1 MQYRT
6 LHCRQTQN
14 PFFMYTKKV
23 FRAKDMAVWT
33 RYETSLF
40 VTIAVAV
47 VALYYFFDLH
57 WIKIPWTPL
66 ALIGTA
72 VAFVIGFQNNSA
84 YGRIWE
90 ARKIWGGIVNTSRT
104 FGMYVQ
110 DMVTNEH
117 ASVPLSQEELQHE
130 IKTLTYRHIAWMTAL
145 RHAMRTGKPWETVVK
160 EKTNQEWN
168 EIVRPPEWDAKVE
181 DDMQA
186 YLSSDDLQYV
196 MSKGNKQTALLFL
209 QSHHLR
215 KLKESGVIWEF
226 SFLQLE
232 GVLEELFTL
241 QGKSERIKNFPY
253 PRHFASL
260 NHYFMWVFV
269 LILPL
274 ALVPQFAEIGLE
286 IAEDYPLIGD
296 LFVWLAVPFYVAVAW
311 VFHTMERIGRTG
323 ENPFEGSANDVP
335 ISTIARGIEI
345 DLRQNLGESNEEI
358 PEQFPMVYDTQM

>member
-1 MQYRT
+1 
-6 LHCRQTQN
+6 
-14 PFFMYTKKV
+14 MYTKKV
-23 FRAKDMAVWT
+23 FGARDMAKWT
-33 RYETSLF
+33 RFETFLF
-40 VTIAVAV
+40 IAVITIV
-47 VALYYFFDLH
+47 VALYYFIDLS
-57 WIKIPWTPL
+57 WLKIPWTPL

-104 FGMYVQ
+104 FGMFVQ

-117 ASVPLSQEELQHE
+117 AGIKMSPEELHHE
-130 IKTLTYRHIAWMTAL
+130 VKTLTYRHIAWMTAL
-145 RHAMRTGKPWETVVK
+145 RHAMRVRKPWETASL
-160 EKTNQEWN
+160 EKTNREWN
-168 EIVRPPEWDAKVE
+168 SIIRPPEWDSNVE
-181 DDMQA
+181 DDLRP
-186 YLSSDDLQYV
+186 YLSDDDLKYV
-196 MSKGNKQTALLFL
+196 MQKGNKQTAVLYL

-215 KLKESGVIWEF
+215 RLKEQGAVWEF
-226 SFLQLE
+226 SFLELE
-232 GVLEELFTL
+232 GVLQELFTL

-269 LILPL
+269 MLLPL
-274 ALVPQFAEIGLE
+274 ALVPQFAEIGQDIGE
-286 IAEDYPLIGD
+286 NFPLIGD
-296 LFVWLAVPFYVAVAW
+296 TFIWFSIPFYVAVAW

-345 DLRQNLGESNEEI
+345 DLRQNLGETDDQI
-358 PEQFPMVYDTQM
+358 PDQFPVIYDTQM

>member
-1 MQYRT
+1 
-6 LHCRQTQN
+6 
-14 PFFMYTKKV
+14 
-23 FRAKDMAVWT
+23 MARWT
-33 RYETSLF
+33 RFSTLLF
-40 VTIAVAV
+40 FIISASV
-47 VALYYFFDLH
+47 VGLYHVLDLH
-57 WIKIPWTPL
+57 WLKIPWTPL

-104 FGMYVQ
+104 FGMFVQ

-117 ASVPLSQEELQHE
+117 ASEKLSDKELHGE
-130 IKTLTYRHIAWMTAL
+130 VKTLTYRHIAWMTAL
-145 RHAMRTGKPWETVVK
+145 RHAMRAPRTWETVLN
-160 EKTNQEWN
+160 EKTNQEWTK
-168 EIVRPPEWDAKVE
+168 ILQPPERKSTLE
-181 DDMQA
+181 DDLKP
-186 YLSSDDLQYV
+186 YLSEEDMKYV
-196 MSKGNKQTALLFL
+196 LSKGNKQTALLYL

-215 KLKESGVIWEF
+215 RLKEKGTIWEF
-226 SFLQLE
+226 SFLELE

-269 LILPL
+269 LLLPL
-274 ALVPQFAEIGLE
+274 AIVPQFAEIGSE
-286 IAEDYPLIGD
+286 IAEKMPMIGKY
-296 LFVWLAVPFYVAVAW
+296 FIWLSIPFYIIVAW

-345 DLRQNLGESNEEI
+345 DLRQNLGETDEEI
-358 PEQFPMVYDTQM
+358 PDQFPVIYDTQM

>member
-1 MQYRT
+1 
-6 LHCRQTQN
+6 
-14 PFFMYTKKV
+14 MYTRKV
-23 FRAKDMAVWT
+23 YKAWDMFKWT
-33 RYETSLF
+33 RFETLFFLIFSGITTSL
-40 VTIAVAV
+40 
-47 VALYYFFDLH
+47 YFFLDLH
-57 WIKIPWTPL
+57 WLKIPWTPL

-104 FGMYVQ
+104 FGMFVQ
-110 DMVTNEH
+110 DLVTNEH
-117 ASVPLSQEELQHE
+117 SNDTIGEKE
-130 IKTLTYRHIAWMTAL
+130 IRKEVKALTYRHIAWMVAL
-145 RHAMRTGKPWETVVK
+145 RHAMRSPKPWETVMTERSNREWSK
-160 EKTNQEWN
+160 YIQPPEKTSTLEHDL
-168 EIVRPPEWDAKVE
+168 EP
-181 DDMQA
+181 
-186 YLSSDDLQYV
+186 YLSNEDMEYTL
-196 MSKGNKQTALLFL
+196 SKGNKQTALLYL

-215 KLKESGVIWEF
+215 HLKEKGLIWEF

-253 PRHFASL
+253 PRHFATL

-269 LILPL
+269 WLLPF
-274 ALVPQFAEIGLE
+274 ALVPQFAEIGNE
-286 IAEDYPLIGD
+286 IAEKFPLVGKYFI
-296 LFVWLAVPFYVAVAW
+296 WLAIPFYIVVAW

-345 DLRQNLGESNEEI
+345 DLRQNLGESSDEI
-358 PEQFPMVYDTQM
+358 PEQFEVIYDTQM

>member
-1 MQYRT
+1 
-6 LHCRQTQN
+6 
-14 PFFMYTKKV
+14 MYTKKV
-23 FRAKDMAVWT
+23 FKALDMFLWT
-33 RYETSLF
+33 RYETFSFLA
-40 VTIAVAV
+40 IIIVAV
-47 VALYYFFDLH
+47 GLYQILGLE
-57 WIKIPWTPL
+57 WLKIPWTPL

-104 FGMYVQ
+104 FGMFLQ

-117 ASVPLSQEELQHE
+117 TTIKLSKEELFHE

-145 RHAMRTGKPWETVVK
+145 RHAMRTPKPWETI
-160 EKTNQEWN
+160 NQEKSNREWSAT
-168 EIVRPPEWDAKVE
+168 IRPPERESTAEK
-181 DDMQA
+181 DMKA
-186 YLSSDDLQYV
+186 YLSEKDMEYV
-196 MSKGNKQTALLFL
+196 MQKGNHQTALLYL

-215 KLKESGVIWEF
+215 RLKESGVIWEF
-226 SFLQLE
+226 SFLELE
-232 GVLEELFTL
+232 GVLQELFTL

-260 NHYFMWVFV
+260 NHYFMWIFV
-269 LILPL
+269 LLLPL
-274 ALVPQFAEIGLE
+274 AIIPQFAEIGKE
-286 IAEDYPLIGD
+286 MSQNHPTIGG
-296 LFVWLAVPFYVAVAW
+296 LFIWLSVPFYVTVAW

-345 DLRQNLGESNEEI
+345 DLRQNLGEANDEI
-358 PEQFPMVYDTQM
+358 PDPFPVFYDTQM